1 MRRSVL
7 LVLAALAA
15 ASCAGQGGDAG
26 GGASQSRSRPKGP
39 TAFESFPP
47 ETQAFMKAGLH
58 QFSAGDPQWSDTRA
72 VWLAK
77 GPDEAD
83 FLVRN
88 MWAALLQCQA
98 MNQPQNV
105 ERARHELALI
115 GEPSIPLMA
124 EFLAGGTV
132 REETD
137 PKTGER
143 RDVVIDDFA
152 RGEASEVL
160 GLIGG
165 PAAPAVRDAL
175 ANAPNKSGK
184 RFALRTLGYIGDRGG
199 AAAYEPLLEYARV
212 EDDVLRVEAVV
223 ALGYFHDETT
233 RSALIVSL
241 SDAEQ
246 LVRRKAA
253 ESLMSRRD
261 ATTVSAL
268 RAAAERSR
276 GAGKLGEASEMDQ
289 SADWIEKHKK

>member
-1 MRRSVL
+1 MKRSVFL
-7 LVLAALAA
+7 LLAALVS
-15 ASCAGQGGDAG
+15 ASCAGEG
-26 GGASQSRSRPKGP
+26 GGAGGASSSPSRAKGP
-39 TAFESFPP
+39 PEFESFPP

-58 QFSAGDPQWSDTRA
+58 QFSAADPQWTDTRA
-72 VWLAK
+72 TWLAK
-77 GPDEAD
+77 GPDESD
-83 FLVRN
+83 FLVRM
-88 MWAALLQCQA
+88 MWAALLQSQA

-137 PKTGER
+137 PKTGEK

-175 ANAPNKSGK
+175 ASAPSKAGK
-184 RFALRTLGYIGDRGG
+184 RVALRTLGYIGDRGG

-223 ALGYFHDETT
+223 ALGFFHDETT
-233 RSALIVSL
+233 RAALIEAL
-241 SDAEQ
+241 SDAEP

-253 ESLMSRRD
+253 ESLMNRRD
-261 ATTVSAL
+261 ATAAPAV
-268 RAAAERSR
+268 RAAAERAR
-276 GAGKLGEASEMDQ
+276 GAGKIGEASEMDQ
-289 SADWIEKHKK
+289 AATWIEQHAK